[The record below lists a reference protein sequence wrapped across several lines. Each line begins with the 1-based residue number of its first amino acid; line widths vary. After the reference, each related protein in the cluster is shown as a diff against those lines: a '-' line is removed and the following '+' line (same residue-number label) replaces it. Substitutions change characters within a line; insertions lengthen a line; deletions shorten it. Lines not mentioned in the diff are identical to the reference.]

1 MAIVTRLEPDT
12 FPVLLFDGDCGFC
25 TASVQWLERWV
36 RPSATIVAWQFT
48 DLAGLG
54 VDVHECQ
61 ASIQWVTAP
70 GRSTSQAVAAA
81 AVLRTGRALWPA
93 VGRALMVPGIRQ
105 VANAV
110 YRLIA
115 ANRYRLPG
123 ATPAC
128 RAATLR
134 TSANAAA

>member
-1 MAIVTRLEPDT
+1 MAIVTHLEPDT

-36 RPSATIVAWQFT
+36 RPTAAIIAWQFT
-48 DLAGLG
+48 DLGALG
-54 VDVHECQ
+54 VDVHECET
-61 ASIQWVTAP
+61 SIQWVTAP
-70 GRSTSQAVAAA
+70 GRTTSEAVAAA
-81 AVLRTGRALWPA
+81 AVLCTGRAPWPA
-93 VGRALMVPGIRQ
+93 VGRALVVPGLRQ
-105 VANAV
+105 IANAA

-128 RAATLR
+128 RVAPAR
-134 TSANAAA
+134 TSADAAA